1 MKVLGRVSSVAL
13 VAAAGLGLVGCGQAA
28 QGEHLG
34 EARGFVILDKSAREA
49 GVRLDGVSSAD
60 AVLPVE
66 ISPLAHEELVGPNGR
81 VALEVKVDEVVYVH
95 GGDLQIERGKL
106 DDEVARDRVAVVGHE
121 EAARELAEEIGG
133 VVDRREGRLVV
144 VGPDALVA
152 AAHAA
157 IPTGLDEV
165 VPVLPGDAAG
175 RPAFASAFGAGIA
188 DAHRGALRE
197 LGPTGKSEFD
207 LSSFVKARIIAPA
220 DELLPEA
227 VDCTDPIAGVWVSR
241 EHYAQYND
249 WYRFELVIQRDP
261 RDASQLVGG
270 ILSRSWSGPSER
282 SAPAVCAGPE
292 SDEFDWTVR
301 MDATGSFSGA
311 EVRFDGQSRHTEAT
325 RCGPAYAASR
335 YNVDHFHGRL
345 IQGGRFLQAVNNDGD
360 RSIDDPHVFR
370 RVACR

>member
-1 MKVLGRVSSVAL
+1 MKVLGKASTVVL
-13 VAAAGLGLVGCGQAA
+13 VAAAELGLMGCGQAG

-34 EARGFVILDKSAREA
+34 EARGYIILDKSAREA
-49 GVRLDGVSSAD
+49 GVRVDGVSSAD

-66 ISPLAHEELVGPNGR
+66 ISPGASEELIGPNGR
-81 VALEVKVDEVVYVH
+81 VPIEVKVDEVVYVH

-121 EAARELAEEIGG
+121 SAARELAEEIGG
-133 VVDRREGRLVV
+133 VVDQRQGRLLV
-144 VGPDALVA
+144 VGPDALIAV
-152 AAHAA
+152 AHAA

-175 RPAFASAFGAGIA
+175 RPAFAVAFGAGIA

-207 LSSFVKARIIAPA
+207 LSSFVKARIVAPA
-220 DELLPEA
+220 DELLPEVVA
-227 VDCTDPIAGVWVSR
+227 CTDPIAGVWVSR
-241 EHYAQYND
+241 EHYPQYGD
-249 WYRFELVIQRDP
+249 WYRFELIIQRDAG
-261 RDASQLVGG
+261 DASRLVGG
-270 ILSRSWSGPSER
+270 IVSRSWSGPSER
-282 SAPAVCAGPE
+282 STPAACAGPE
-292 SDEFDWTVR
+292 SEEFDWTVR
-301 MDATGSFSGA
+301 MAATGTFAGA
-311 EVRFDGQSRHTEAT
+311 EVRFDGHAHHVDAT
-325 RCGPAYAASR
+325 RCGPSYAAAR

-370 RVACR
+370 RVACQ